1 LPWPVEKG
9 AILNKFGRHPHAFL
23 SEVVVENNGIDIK
36 TTEGSSV
43 RSVFE
48 GTVISVFFMSFNQNS
63 VIIKHGEYFTVYSN
77 LKTVNVKINSKVSTK
92 QVIGTAYTN
101 PSDGIT
107 STHLEIWKGR
117 TKIDPALWIRA
128 Q

>member
-1 LPWPVEKG
+1 
-9 AILNKFGRHPHAFL
+9 
-23 SEVVVENNGIDIK
+23 
-36 TTEGSSV
+36 
-43 RSVFE
+43 
-48 GTVISVFFMSFNQNS
+48 MSFNQNS